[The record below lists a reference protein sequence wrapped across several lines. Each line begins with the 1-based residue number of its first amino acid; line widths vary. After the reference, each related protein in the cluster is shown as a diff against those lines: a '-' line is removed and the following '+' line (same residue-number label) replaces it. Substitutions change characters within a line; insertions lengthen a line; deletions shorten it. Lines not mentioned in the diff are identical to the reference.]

1 MVIDSDKVS
10 FNLTAFI
17 VKVILLTVNSLKAC
31 HGITVAIEVIPSLV
45 FRILRKTVDCEI
57 SCIWNEVTCAS
68 VRKAD
73 ELVFGLNTCLFIEIE
88 GCAIHVVEATI
99 HLTVAIK
106 IANILARTRKVIESI
121 KGLNPFRIVVIY
133 VTITAL
139 AKDMT

>member
-45 FRILRKTVDCEI
+45 LRILRKTVNCEI
-57 SCIWNEVTCAS
+57 SCIWNEVTCAT

-73 ELVFGLNTCLFIEIE
+73 ELVFSLNTSLFIEIE
-88 GCAIHVVEATI
+88 GCAIHVVETTI
-99 HLTVAIK
+99 HLTVTIK
-106 IANILARTRKVIESI
+106 IANILARTCKVVESV
-121 KGLNPFRIVVIY
+121 KGLNPFRIVVID

-139 AKDMT
+139 AKNMT

>member
-45 FRILRKTVDCEI
+45 LRILRKSVDREI
-57 SCIWNEVTCAS
+57 SCIWDEVTRAAVC
-68 VRKAD
+68 KAD
-73 ELVFGLNTCLFIEIE
+73 ELVFGLNTSLFIKIE
-88 GCAIHVVEATI
+88 GCAIHVVETTI
-99 HLTVAIK
+99 HLTVTIK
-106 IANILARTRKVIESI
+106 IANILARTCKVVESV
-121 KGLNPFRIVVIY
+121 KGLNPFRIVVID

>member
-1 MVIDSDKVS
+1 MSL
-10 FNLTAFI
+10 NLTAFI

-45 FRILRKTVDCEI
+45 LRILRKSVDREI
-57 SCIWNEVTCAS
+57 SCIWNEVTYAA

-88 GCAIHVVEATI
+88 GCAIHVVETTI
-99 HLTVAIK
+99 HLTVTIK
-106 IANILARTRKVIESI
+106 IANILAWTCKVVESV
-121 KGLNPFRIVVIY
+121 KGLNPFRIVVID

>member
-10 FNLTAFI
+10 LNLTSFI
-17 VKVILLTVNSLKAC
+17 VKVILLTVNRLKTC
-31 HGITVAIEVIPSLV
+31 HGITVAIEEIPSLV

-57 SCIWNEVTCAS
+57 SCIWNEVTRAT

-73 ELVFGLNTCLFIEIE
+73 ELVFGLNTCLFIKIE

-106 IANILARTRKVIESI
+106 IANILARTRKVVESV
-121 KGLNPFRIVVIY
+121 KGLNPFRIVVID